1 MAEYISG
8 LILEEHLSPE
18 KIVDLLAEDD
28 RGFPDVPQSSNTI
41 YNAIDKGLIPNVTR
55 ESLLGSRAMVITQ
68 IAFEIPLEIQ
78 AGIDAGALLRF
89 GGIIRDRAGHIVKH
103 LEEVSILE
111 ADNSAGESTIVLIIG
126 TAIAAIAAG
135 VIYVVVKNKKNK
147 EERIPKCVA
156 DFNESFAEYVDS
168 IKMGA
173 VSEEKIDKVMTVL
186 EEIKRNQEKETITI
200 TFSAEN
206 ISLLLGMVRDYTMKF
221 AEANSFEI

>member
-1 MAEYISG
+1 MA
-8 LILEEHLSPE
+8 
-18 KIVDLLAEDD
+18 
-28 RGFPDVPQSSNTI
+28 
-41 YNAIDKGLIPNVTR
+41 
-55 ESLLGSRAMVITQ
+55 ITQ
-68 IAFEIPLEIQ
+68 IAFKIPPEIQ

-89 GGIIRDRAGHIVKH
+89 GGVVRDRAGHIVKH
-103 LEEVSILE
+103 LEEVSMPE
-111 ADNSAGESTIVLIIG
+111 ADNSAGENTVVQFAKKNKYFIIG
-126 TAIAAIAAG
+126 IAIAAIAAG

-173 VSEEKIDKVMTVL
+173 VSEKKIDKVMIAL

-200 TFSAEN
+200 TFSVEN

-221 AEANSFEI
+221 AEANSFEIQEEDIKEYDEIDGLQHYLKIQKQIFEKCA

>member
-1 MAEYISG
+1 MA
-8 LILEEHLSPE
+8 
-18 KIVDLLAEDD
+18 
-28 RGFPDVPQSSNTI
+28 
-41 YNAIDKGLIPNVTR
+41 
-55 ESLLGSRAMVITQ
+55 ITQ
-68 IAFEIPLEIQ
+68 IAFKIPPEIQ

-89 GGIIRDRAGHIVKH
+89 GGVVRDRAGHIVKH
-103 LEEVSILE
+103 LEEVSMPE
-111 ADNSAGESTIVLIIG
+111 ADNSAGENTVVQFAKKNKYFIIG
-126 TAIAAIAAG
+126 IAIAAIAAG

-173 VSEEKIDKVMTVL
+173 VSEKKIDKVMIAL

-200 TFSAEN
+200 TFSVEN

-221 AEANSFEI
+221 AEANSFETLEEDIKEYDEIDGLQHYLKIQKQIFEKCA

>member
-1 MAEYISG
+1 MA
-8 LILEEHLSPE
+8 
-18 KIVDLLAEDD
+18 V
-28 RGFPDVPQSSNTI
+28 
-41 YNAIDKGLIPNVTR
+41 
-55 ESLLGSRAMVITQ
+55 TQ
-68 IAFEIPLEIQ
+68 IAFKIPPEIQ

-89 GGIIRDRAGHIVKH
+89 GGVVRDRAGHIVKH
-103 LEEVSILE
+103 LEEVSIPE
-111 ADNSAGESTIVLIIG
+111 ADNSAGESTIVQFAKKNKYFIIG

-147 EERIPKCVA
+147 EERIPKCVT

-173 VSEEKIDKVMTVL
+173 VSEEKIDKVMTAL
-186 EEIKRNQEKETITI
+186 EEIKRNQEKEAITI

-221 AEANSFEI
+221 AEANSIEIQEEDIKEHDEIDGLQHYLKIQKQIFEKCA

>member
-1 MAEYISG
+1 MA
-8 LILEEHLSPE
+8 
-18 KIVDLLAEDD
+18 
-28 RGFPDVPQSSNTI
+28 
-41 YNAIDKGLIPNVTR
+41 
-55 ESLLGSRAMVITQ
+55 ITQ
-68 IAFEIPLEIQ
+68 IAFEIPPEIQ
-78 AGIDAGALLRF
+78 AGIDAGTLLRF

-103 LEEVSILE
+103 LEEVSIPE
-111 ADNSAGESTIVLIIG
+111 ADNSAGESTIVQFAKKNKYFIIG

-173 VSEEKIDKVMTVL
+173 VSEEKIDKVMTAL

-221 AEANSFEI
+221 AEANSFEIQEEDIKEYDEIDGLQHYLKIQKQIFEKCA

>member
-1 MAEYISG
+1 MA
-8 LILEEHLSPE
+8 
-18 KIVDLLAEDD
+18 
-28 RGFPDVPQSSNTI
+28 
-41 YNAIDKGLIPNVTR
+41 
-55 ESLLGSRAMVITQ
+55 ITQ
-68 IAFEIPLEIQ
+68 IAFEIPPEIQ

-89 GGIIRDRAGHIVKH
+89 GGVVRDRAGHIVKH
-103 LEEVSILE
+103 LEEVSMPE
-111 ADNSAGESTIVLIIG
+111 ADNSAGENTVVQFAKKNKYFIIG

-173 VSEEKIDKVMTVL
+173 VSEKKIDKVMIAL

-200 TFSAEN
+200 TFSVEN
-206 ISLLLGMVRDYTMKF
+206 ISLLLGMVRDYTVKF
-221 AEANSFEI
+221 AEANSFEIQEEDIKEYDEIDGLQHYLKIQKQIFEKCA

>member
-1 MAEYISG
+1 MA
-8 LILEEHLSPE
+8 
-18 KIVDLLAEDD
+18 
-28 RGFPDVPQSSNTI
+28 
-41 YNAIDKGLIPNVTR
+41 
-55 ESLLGSRAMVITQ
+55 ITQ
-68 IAFEIPLEIQ
+68 IAFEIPPEIQ

-89 GGIIRDRAGHIVKH
+89 GGVVRDRAGHIVKH
-103 LEEVSILE
+103 LEEVSMPE
-111 ADNSAGESTIVLIIG
+111 ADNSAGENTVVQFAKKNKYFIIG

-168 IKMGA
+168 IKMGT
-173 VSEEKIDKVMTVL
+173 VSEKKIDKVMIAL

-200 TFSAEN
+200 TFSVEN

-221 AEANSFEI
+221 AEANSFETLEEDIKEYDEIDGLQHYLKIQKQIFEKCA